1 MKSNPTFHLPMEL
14 SIITLCL
21 AVGLPAYLFFFSP
34 FSCIGLFPQMV
45 KLNIKDLEPSFHD
58 LKDKSGNKMKYIY
71 FNKGL

>member
-1 MKSNPTFHLPMEL
+1 MKSNPKLHLPLEL

-21 AVGLPAYLFFFSP
+21 AVGLPAYFLFFSH
-34 FSCIGLFPQMV
+34 FSCIGLFPQVV
-45 KLNIKDLEPSFHD
+45 KVNTNELEPSFHD